1 MSSVLELGIS
11 ELGGKEIK
19 SVKSIKVVE
28 NKGIVGDRH
37 FHDYND
43 PYNQITLI
51 ESENIDEYNLENKL
65 EIPYLYFRRN
75 IVTKEIKLNKLVVSK
90 FSINEILLEGI
101 DLCRPCKHLQTILGH
116 RDIIKKFLQKGGLR
130 CQILKS
136 GEINLK
142 DVIKIQ

>member
-1 MSSVLELGIS
+1 MSDLDNINSSFE
-11 ELGGKEIK
+11 KKIK

-65 EIPYLYFRRN
+65 LQF
-75 IVTKEIKLNKLVVSK
+75 SK
-90 FSINEILLEGI
+90 
-101 DLCRPCKHLQTILGH
+101 
-116 RDIIKKFLQKGGLR
+116 
-130 CQILKS
+130 
-136 GEINLK
+136 
-142 DVIKIQ
+142 